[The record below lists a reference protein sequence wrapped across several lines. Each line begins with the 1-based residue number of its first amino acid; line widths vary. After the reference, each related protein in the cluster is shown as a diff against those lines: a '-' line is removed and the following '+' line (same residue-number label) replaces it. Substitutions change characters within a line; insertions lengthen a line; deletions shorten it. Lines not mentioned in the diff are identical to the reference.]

1 MPTRQRTAA
10 STNGSNG
17 SNGGAPRGRPRDPD
31 ADARILKAAAE
42 LLAEVGIEGT
52 SMSAIVARSGVAR
65 ATVYRRWPSRDAMVS
80 AALSEVKGRP
90 PFPLSGDLERD
101 LARGVEQ
108 ARVIYSE
115 PKFQAFLPALVRDLL
130 LDRPTSG
137 LSATFESVAPNF
149 KRIADEYGRLAEE
162 AGLRPEVDPIVVSD
176 MIVGTLFA
184 HLLSTGRSPSKA
196 VGEQLLDILLNGLR
210 RREQPATPER

>member
-1 MPTRQRTAA
+1 MPTRQRSPA
-10 STNGSNG
+10 STNGR
-17 SNGGAPRGRPRDPD
+17 NGGAARGRPRDPE
-31 ADARILKAAAE
+31 ADARILKAAAD

-65 ATVYRRWPSRDAMVS
+65 ATVYRRWPSREAMVS

-101 LARGVEQ
+101 LARAVEQ
-108 ARVIYSE
+108 SRVIYSE
-115 PKFQAFLPALVRDLL
+115 PKFRAFLPALVRDLL
-130 LDRPTSG
+130 RDRPATG

-149 KRIADEYGRLAEE
+149 KRIADEYGRVADE

-184 HLLSTGRSPSKA
+184 HLLSTGRAPSKA
-196 VGEQLLDILLNGLR
+196 VGEQLLDVLLNGLR
-210 RREQPATPER
+210 RRDVPSAPEG